1 MMKKKTLLSMV
12 LSLLVS
18 TVDANTM
25 TEANV
30 TNATQDD
37 IMHAV
42 GVLKGIYGDYSKEK
56 AISIL
61 QSMADKDT
69 TAYAMNVLGLAY
81 MEGLGIDSDAEK
93 AKYWL
98 VKAAESGFADAYHN
112 LGVMYKLGKCGEKQD
127 FHAAYD
133 AFLKGVDAGSDA
145 CRYGA
150 GFMLYKGLGCK
161 QDYEKAKELFE
172 TASVNG
178 NVYATYMLGLCYR
191 NGYGTPRDEEKGM
204 ELLEKSATLGYSA
217 AIEELM
223 RATPENS
230 LTDIKV
236 SDSIFA
242 NIPASMPNIHA
253 DINDTTL
260 LRGQY
265 NGFIVMYDW
274 SGQHVIGERPVT
286 MNIGRNENDVFG
298 YLVLGT
304 DSVPF
309 KADVSSDGS
318 LIFKKSYASLDE
330 RYTFGKKMKYRL
342 SNANLDIWKDKIHG
356 SLNLYSLS
364 LREPERPM
372 YMELYRGGYVST
384 DKVNAYGR
392 ITISPNPFDSQ
403 FDAVFELVDN
413 ADAVARIFDK
423 SGVAVWQQELGN
435 LEAGNHRISLSP
447 NIKPDSYVLN
457 ISAGKQIL
465 RTIIVKKGGF

>member
-1 MMKKKTLLSMV
+1 MV
-12 LSLLVS
+12 
-18 TVDANTM
+18 
-25 TEANV
+25 
-30 TNATQDD
+30 
-37 IMHAV
+37 
-42 GVLKGIYGDYSKEK
+42 
-56 AISIL
+56 
-61 QSMADKDT
+61 
-69 TAYAMNVLGLAY
+69 
-81 MEGLGIDSDAEK
+81 
-93 AKYWL
+93 
-98 VKAAESGFADAYHN
+98 
-112 LGVMYKLGKCGEKQD
+112 
-127 FHAAYD
+127 
-133 AFLKGVDAGSDA
+133 
-145 CRYGA
+145 
-150 GFMLYKGLGCK
+150 
-161 QDYEKAKELFE
+161 
-172 TASVNG
+172 
-178 NVYATYMLGLCYR
+178 TYMLGLCYR

-265 NGFIVMYDW
+265 SGFIVMYDW

-342 SNANLDIWKDKIHG
+342 SNANLDIWKDKIHS

-423 SGVAVWQQELGN
+423 SGVAVWHQELGN

>member
-1 MMKKKTLLSMV
+1 MTKKTLLSMA
-12 LSLLVS
+12 LALLVC

-25 TEANV
+25 TSATV
-30 TNATQDD
+30 TDAIQDD

-42 GVLKGIYGDYSKEK
+42 GVLKGIYVDYSKEQ

-61 QSMADKDT
+61 QSTAEKDT

-81 MEGLGIDSDAEK
+81 MEGLGTEPDAEK

-98 VKAAESGFADAYHN
+98 GKAAESGFADAYHN

-127 FHAAYD
+127 FQAAYD
-133 AFLKGVDAGSDA
+133 AFSQGVAVGSDA

-161 QDYEKAKELFE
+161 QDYTKAKELFE
-172 TASVNG
+172 TASANG

-191 NGYGTPRDEEKGM
+191 NGYGTQRDEGKGM
-204 ELLEKSATLGYSA
+204 ELLEKSATFGYSA

-230 LTDIKV
+230 LTDIGV

-242 NIPASMPNIHA
+242 AIPSSMPNIHA
-253 DINDTTL
+253 DVNDTTL

-265 NGFIVMYDW
+265 SGFIVMYDW

-286 MNIGRNENDVFG
+286 MNIGRNEKDVFG
-298 YLVLGT
+298 YLFLGT

-309 KADVSSDGS
+309 RADVSADGS
-318 LIFKKSYASLDE
+318 LMFKKSYASLDE

-342 SNANLDIWKDKIHG
+342 SNASLDIWKDKIQG

-372 YMELYRGGYVST
+372 YMELYRRGYVPSDNAST
-384 DKVNAYGR
+384 YGH
-392 ITISPNPFDSQ
+392 ITITPNPFASQ
-403 FDAVFELVDN
+403 FDAVFELADN
-413 ADAVARIFDK
+413 ASAVVRIFDK
-423 SGVAVWQQELGN
+423 SGIAVWRQELGN
-435 LEAGNHRISLSP
+435 LEAGSHRISLSP
-447 NIKPDSYVLN
+447 DIKPDSYVLN
-457 ISAGKQIL
+457 ISAGNQIL